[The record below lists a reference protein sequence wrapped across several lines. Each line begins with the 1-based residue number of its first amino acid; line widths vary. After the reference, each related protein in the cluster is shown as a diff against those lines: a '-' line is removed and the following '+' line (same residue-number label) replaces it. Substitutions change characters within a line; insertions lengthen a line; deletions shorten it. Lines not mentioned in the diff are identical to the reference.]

1 MMDWQDKVNLKT
13 LEIAFDQNCNLACSY
28 PTFSTM
34 WQNDIRKN
42 GAYQN
47 LVSDNAGQYQQNSTW
62 DMSYGTMI
70 NYITRNYQPED

>member
-28 PTFSTM
+28 CSPTCSTM

-42 GAYQN
+42 GR
-47 LVSDNAGQYQQNSTW
+47 
-62 DMSYGTMI
+62 I
-70 NYITRNYQPED
+70 KI